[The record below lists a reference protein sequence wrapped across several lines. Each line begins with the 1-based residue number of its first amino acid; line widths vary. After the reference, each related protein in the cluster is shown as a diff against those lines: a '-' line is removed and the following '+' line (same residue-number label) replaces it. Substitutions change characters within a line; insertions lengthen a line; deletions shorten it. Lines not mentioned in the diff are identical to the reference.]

1 MELPDELAS
10 QMIPSGQD
18 PARAIL
24 EDALVQGYRESKISG
39 TQLMEALG
47 METRYE
53 LDGFLKAHQVW
64 IEYSAE
70 QMAADRAFQDNF
82 IARHRAKR
90 A

>member
-1 MELPDELAS
+1 
-10 QMIPSGQD
+10 MIPSGQD

-24 EDALVQGYRESKISG
+24 EDALVQGYREGKISG

-64 IEYSAE
+64 IESSAE
-70 QMAADRAFQDNF
+70 
-82 IARHRAKR
+82 
-90 A
+90 